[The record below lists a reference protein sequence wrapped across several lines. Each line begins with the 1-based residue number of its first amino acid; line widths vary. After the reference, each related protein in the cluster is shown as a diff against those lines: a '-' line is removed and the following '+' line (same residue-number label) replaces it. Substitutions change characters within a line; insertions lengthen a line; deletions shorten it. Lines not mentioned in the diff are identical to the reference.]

1 MLEVKSIYLY
11 RNKKQILSNFNLILK
26 KKDMVL
32 LIGENGVGKSSL
44 LDTIVGLIKPQS
56 GHISIQGQSLKEIGT
71 QKKKFFTYLPH
82 ENCLKDSFSIEENIR
97 IWLNLNSIKPD
108 DKKIY
113 RKLKIFNL
121 FDIKDRLIKSLSH
134 GQKKKVSLSKLLF
147 SKTKLWILDEPLN
160 GLDEKSIQIFKSIC
174 SKHIKND
181 GSILFSSHIDPKL
194 KIAKKVF
201 LKKKSHKK
209 ISNFFFD
216 EWGKL

>member
-121 FDIKDRLIKSLSH
+121 FDIKDRLIKSLSNETLK
-134 GQKKKVSLSKLLF
+134 QAYITKIRLL
-147 SKTKLWILDEPLN
+147 KE
-160 GLDEKSIQIFKSIC
+160 
-174 SKHIKND
+174 
-181 GSILFSSHIDPKL
+181 
-194 KIAKKVF
+194 
-201 LKKKSHKK
+201 
-209 ISNFFFD
+209 
-216 EWGKL
+216 

>member
-82 ENCLKDSFSIEENIR
+82 ENCLKDSFSMLLALFQS
-97 IWLNLNSIKPD
+97 LNNRLMWML
-108 DKKIY
+108 Y
-113 RKLKIFNL
+113 L
-121 FDIKDRLIKSLSH
+121 F
-134 GQKKKVSLSKLLF
+134 
-147 SKTKLWILDEPLN
+147 
-160 GLDEKSIQIFKSIC
+160 
-174 SKHIKND
+174 
-181 GSILFSSHIDPKL
+181 
-194 KIAKKVF
+194 
-201 LKKKSHKK
+201 
-209 ISNFFFD
+209 
-216 EWGKL
+216 